1 MVMGPESHHPT
12 TESAPRLGSDEADR
26 LHLPPA
32 DSTGRVA
39 ESTNNS
45 VHPQEVREKRIRP
58 RNRRTRNPEQVACAQ
73 ARQLEDQAREA
84 ETTTFIHTTTRDRS
98 PSSDYLRSVKE
109 IWNISPRTWITRIG
123 YTTAG
128 AVCAAGSM
136 FAFSQTLALVGDAE
150 MHPILGAPIAAIGQV
165 LGWLAGSLAF
175 WYMAGAAQT
184 RTDIIAAKHANEV
197 DVTIDRSIRALTG
210 SLPEEAR
217 QREDVSE
224 LLGLVEHHEKSSKEL
239 VTGIISLSQELV
251 ELVVTAGTVIV
262 SGAGLGI
269 IPVAMGGYLK
279 YRGASRCAAR
289 EVESE
294 EAANQIDL
302 FYQDGDRALTT
313 NSSISNLQ
321 LTHAFDTVAD
331 KVVAL
336 KKESASIRFEAFQKN
351 ERDGWLVERILE
363 IPVAGSCAV
372 FLSQWMAGELSSATC
387 IWLMLS
393 IWSVR
398 SNINTIGTLFS
409 SQVTDLK
416 LASYRHAL
424 IDIVSRLGD
433 RREQVFVDAPSGV
446 TFDKVRLRRRGSS
459 RDTLKE
465 TSFAIQ
471 PGMSVAVVG
480 NNGQGKSSL
489 LGLIAGRILPS
500 SGSVLIGSHNT
511 REKAVFS
518 GNLTQDYTLLAGHTV
533 RENIELYRPPV
544 GGMNAEQVVDLLG
557 IRELLCENKPE
568 GLDTV
573 IPGRSQKG
581 TNFSGGQR
589 QLIALAQA
597 VASESG
603 MLLLDEPLS
612 ALGPSMQ
619 SKINTVLLS
628 LERKP
633 TIFLVTHKYEQAH
646 SCDWVLV
653 VEKGEIVEQGN
664 PVELLGKA
672 RGKYRSLYGAQ
683 RKLIRGQ
690 AESEKRPP
698 AVDASTPSSDDSSA
712 SEQRGDGNLSA
723 KPI

>member
-1 MVMGPESHHPT
+1 MVMGPESQRPSV
-12 TESAPRLGSDEADR
+12 ESDPRSGRDESER
-26 LHLPPA
+26 LHLQQVDPSPLPAEVVSPPGA
-32 DSTGRVA
+32 TLDT
-39 ESTNNS
+39 
-45 VHPQEVREKRIRP
+45 REKKTRP
-58 RNRRTRNPEQVACAQ
+58 KTRRSRTPEQSAEAQ
-73 ARQLEDQAREA
+73 ARQTEDLAREA
-84 ETTTFIHTTTRDRS
+84 EVTALIKATTRDR
-98 PSSDYLRSVKE
+98 PPYSDYLRSVCE
-109 IWNISPRTWITRIG
+109 IWDISPHTWLTRISF
-123 YTTAG
+123 TTVG

-136 FAFSQTLALVGDAE
+136 FAFSQTLALIGDAE
-150 MHPILGAPIAAIGQV
+150 MHPILGAPIGAIGQV
-165 LGWLAGSLAF
+165 LGWFAGSLAF
-175 WYMAGAAQT
+175 WYVAGAAQT
-184 RTDIIAAKHANEV
+184 RTDIIAAQHANEV

-210 SLPEEAR
+210 SLPEEVR

-224 LLGLVEHHEKSSKEL
+224 LLSLVEHHEKSSKEL
-239 VTGIISLSQELV
+239 VTGIIALSQELV
-251 ELVVTAGTVIV
+251 ELAVTAGAVIV

-269 IPVAMGGYLK
+269 IPIALGGYLK
-279 YRGASRCAAR
+279 YQSASRCAAR

-294 EAANQIDL
+294 EAANQVDL
-302 FYQDGDRALTT
+302 FFQDGDRALTT

-321 LTHAFDTVAD
+321 LSHAFDTVAD

-336 KKESASIRFEAFQKN
+336 KKESAAIRFDAFQKN

-363 IPVAGSCAV
+363 VPVAGSCVV
-372 FLSQWMAGELSSATC
+372 FLSQWMTGELSSATC

-393 IWSVR
+393 IWSLR

-424 IDIVSRLGD
+424 IDISSTLGD
-433 RREQVFVDAPSGV
+433 RREKVFLDQPSGV
-446 TFDKVRLRRRGSS
+446 TFDKVRLRRRGAS

-465 TSFAIQ
+465 TSFSVQ

-489 LGLIAGRILPS
+489 LGLISGRILPS
-500 SGSVLIGSHNT
+500 SGNVRIGSHDT

-533 RENIELYRPPV
+533 RENIELYRPPS
-544 GGMNAEQVVDLLG
+544 GGMSAEQVVDLLG
-557 IRELLCENKPE
+557 IRELLCDNKPD

-597 VASESG
+597 VAAESG

-619 SKINTVLLS
+619 LKINSVLLS
-628 LERKP
+628 LARKP

-653 VEKGEIVEQGN
+653 IEKGEIVEQGS
-664 PVELLGKA
+664 PVELLAKS
-672 RGKYRSLYGAQ
+672 RGKYRSLYKAQ
-683 RKLIRGQ
+683 RKLVRGRS
-690 AESEKRPP
+690 AASVEALTPESKATSEARGAP
-698 AVDASTPSSDDSSA
+698 TPNTDENS
-712 SEQRGDGNLSA
+712 RGEG
-723 KPI
+723 I